1 MQFCIIFYSRITF
14 LQGYSTVLDS
24 AYYSTIRIT
33 ILILQCSCEQIYFQ
47 AFLFQKCIAEI
58 LHSTF
63 NLHPVSTC
71 SAPCVETTFYLENYN
86 SSIDCSQ
93 TTFSLHTPRLQ
104 TVYMHPDYLQSTPL
118 ESTTQPTH
126 KNLSSWR
133 YCIFYKKKPEQH
145 SAQTRTRILPEEV
158 LMLQAS
164 NGTVRVLNYRHSS
177 IAATLQHSS
186 LYIQR
191 KGDVVI
197 STISMNNL
205 PIGHVSSTSIQVYV

>member
-1 MQFCIIFYSRITF
+1 M
-14 LQGYSTVLDS
+14 LDS

-58 LHSTF
+58 F
-63 NLHPVSTC
+63 NRQDS
-71 SAPCVETTFYLENYN
+71 TFYLENYN

-133 YCIFYKKKPEQH
+133 TCRFYRKKPEQH
-145 SAQTRTRILPEEV
+145 TAQTRTRILPEEV
-158 LMLQAS
+158 FMLQAS
-164 NGTVRVLNYRHSS
+164 NGTVRVLYITN
-177 IAATLQHSS
+177 ILQ
-186 LYIQR
+186 
-191 KGDVVI
+191 
-197 STISMNNL
+197 
-205 PIGHVSSTSIQVYV
+205 